1 MKRLILSA
9 LVAIVAL
16 AAHAQHDYFEKYAD
30 LEGVTSVYI
39 SKTMFKLMQGL
50 PMEIGTDDVDMG
62 KIIGKLDGL
71 YILTTEEPEIMEA
84 LRKETAFIT
93 KSDDFECI
101 KSKTKTK
108 EYVNRSE
115 NNGYEE
121 IVRIKEDGQKV
132 AIYMKEEEDARTE
145 YVVIVD
151 SPDDEYVIM
160 IFTGTLLP
168 KDVQGIINM

>member
-9 LVAIVAL
+9 IIAITAL
-16 AAHAQHDYFEKYAD
+16 AAHAQHDYFHKYSD
-30 LEGVTSVYI
+30 MEGVTSVYV
-39 SKTMFKLMQGL
+39 SKTMFKFMKGL
-50 PMEIGTDDVDMG
+50 PMEMDDVDMS

-71 YILTTEEPEIMEA
+71 YILTTDKPEIMEA

-93 KSDDFECI
+93 KSEDFECI

-108 EYVNRSE
+108 EYVNRSV

-151 SPDDEYVIM
+151 NPDDEYVIM

-168 KDVQGIINM
+168 KDVQGIINRE